1 MHSRDIIFV
10 VLLVANI
17 MPKEE
22 RCLDGAKFPNDFPPS
37 FQIEL
42 RQMTEQNI
50 ANSVIGTAKMRQK
63 LKILPNFGWKNLH
76 I

>member
-37 FQIEL
+37 SQTEL
-42 RQMTEQNI
+42 RQMTEQN
-50 ANSVIGTAKMRQK
+50 SAK
-63 LKILPNFGWKNLH
+63 LPSEFAPNDRMVPQSLEVECRKV
-76 I
+76 

>member
-1 MHSRDIIFV
+1 
-10 VLLVANI
+10 

-42 RQMTEQNI
+42 RQITEQKS
-50 ANSVIGTAKMRQK
+50 ANSVI
-63 LKILPNFGWKNLH
+63 KNTPTR
-76 I
+76 

>member
-1 MHSRDIIFV
+1 
-10 VLLVANI
+10 

-42 RQMTEQNI
+42 RQMTEQNS
-50 ANSVIGTAKMRQK
+50 ANSVI
-63 LKILPNFGWKNLH
+63 KNAPTR
-76 I
+76 